1 MELLWYIPTHGDG
14 RYLGTD
20 KGGRRATPSYMRQ
33 LAEAVDG
40 LGFAGAL
47 LPTGRTCE
55 DAWIV
60 ASSLAAVTNRMK
72 FLVAV
77 RPGLVS
83 PTVSARMAVSLD
95 KMSGG
100 RCLINVVTGGDP
112 SELAGEGL
120 HLEHDQRYEITD
132 EFLTVW
138 KRLIDGKQVDFEGR
152 HLKIVGGRLLID
164 RERKPNVPLYFG
176 GSSDAAIEVAARN
189 VDLYLTWGE
198 PPAQAAEKIA
208 RVRKRASELGRTV
221 RFGVRLHIIVR
232 ETEAAAWTA
241 ADELI
246 KYVSDDAIAV
256 AQQTFARMDSVG
268 QRRMAQLNRG
278 SRDDLVISPNLWSG
292 IGLVRGG
299 AGTALVGDPKNLTR
313 RFEEYAD
320 IGIDTFVLSGY
331 PGLEEAYYVAELL
344 FPKLPLRRAAGSAEA
359 LAAG

>member
-1 MELLWYIPTHGDG
+1 
-14 RYLGTD
+14 
-20 KGGRRATPSYMRQ
+20 MRQ

-176 GSSDAAIEVAARN
+176 GSSDAAIEVAARH